1 MLAKLI
7 AVAIREVRGELAK
20 LDAPQAVR
28 QDPEPLPSSPPET
41 AQPDESRH
49 RYDLGYGAKIVIT
62 QEIVD
67 KGTNAVEIVKQKA
80 IAAIESGFSK

>member
-1 MLAKLI
+1 MNVASFIPTSWVKSIII
-7 AVAIREVRGELAK
+7 AIVGIAAGFGSKTIIGQQGKV
-20 LDAPQAVR
+20 
-28 QDPEPLPSSPPET
+28 
-41 AQPDESRH
+41 
-49 RYDLGYGAKIVIT
+49 YDLGYGAKIVIT